1 MSIPHT
7 QPDAAQFAAWIG
19 IDWADEEHAICV
31 LDPATGRS
39 ETSVLQ
45 HHAKTIDEWAAEI
58 QQRFGGPIAVCLE
71 QSKGALIYAL
81 MKYDFLVL
89 YPINPKQL
97 ASYRQAMF
105 PSGAKDD
112 PGDAQLLVEFVRY
125 YQKRLRPWKADDG
138 ATRLI
143 GILSEDRRGLIDL
156 RTQLANRLQSRL
168 KLYFP
173 LVLELFRPRTKLHA
187 AVVCEFVLRW
197 GSLAE
202 LQQAGTHE
210 IKAFFKL
217 HHLQR
222 KTIEQNLSQ
231 ITAATPLT
239 EDEAIVRSGRLHVQ
253 ALARQ
258 LRELEGAIAQCEAE
272 LAKLMDTHPD
282 AQLFTSLPGAGDALA
297 PRLVA
302 AFGTDR
308 ERIDSAGDMQTF
320 SGIAPVTKRSGKSQ
334 FVVRRWACPD
344 FLRQTFHEF
353 ARCSVAHSAWAG
365 AYYRMQRE
373 RGKKHHA
380 AIRALAFKWIR
391 VLYACWKNHTIYNEF
406 AYIEQLRN
414 NQSPLLA
421 YVGTKNPFA
430 ECQLD

>member
-1 MSIPHT
+1 MSIPSY
-7 QPDAAQFAAWIG
+7 QPADAAQFVAWIG

-31 LDPATGRS
+31 FDPAAGHN
-39 ETSVLQ
+39 ELSVLQ
-45 HHAKTIDEWAAEI
+45 HHAKTIDEWAAELKR
-58 QQRFGGPIAVCLE
+58 RFSGPIAVCLE

-81 MKYDFLVL
+81 LKYDFLVL

-112 PGDAQLLVEFVRY
+112 PRDAQLLVQFARHH
-125 YQKRLRPWKADDG
+125 QQHLRPWQADD
-138 ATRLI
+138 ATTRLI
-143 GILSEDRRGLIDL
+143 GILAEDRRQLIDL
-156 RTQLANRLQSRL
+156 RTQLTNHLQARL

-173 LVLELFRPRTKLHA
+173 LVLQLFRQRTKLHA
-187 AVVCEFVLRW
+187 PVVCEFLLRW

-202 LQQAGTHE
+202 LQQAGSRDLE
-210 IKAFFKL
+210 AFFKL
-217 HHLQR
+217 QRLQR
-222 KTIEQNLSQ
+222 KTRERMRAQ
-231 ITAATPLT
+231 IADATPLT
-239 EDEAIVRSGRLHVQ
+239 EDEAIVRSGRLHAQ

-258 LRELEGAIAQCEAE
+258 LGELERAIAQTEAE
-272 LAKLMDTHPD
+272 LAKLMETHPD

-297 PRLVA
+297 PRLLA

-308 ERIDSAGDMQTF
+308 ERIESAGDMQTF
-320 SGIAPVTKRSGKSQ
+320 SGIAPVTKRSGKSH
-334 FVVRRWACPD
+334 FVVRRWACPK

-353 ARCSVAHSAWAG
+353 ARCSVAHSAWAA
-365 AYYRMQRE
+365 AYYRLQRE

-391 VLYACWKNHTIYNEF
+391 VLYACWKNHTLYNEF

-421 YVGTKNPFA
+421 HIGTTPVH
-430 ECQLD
+430 QRST

>member
-1 MSIPHT
+1 MPIPHH
-7 QPDAAQFAAWIG
+7 QPDPAQFAAWIG

-31 LDPATGRS
+31 FDPATGRS
-39 ETSVLQ
+39 EMSVLPHQ
-45 HHAKTIDEWAAEI
+45 AKTIDEWAAELGR
-58 QQRFGGPIAVCLE
+58 RFGGPIAVCLE

-81 MKYDFLVL
+81 IKYDFLVL

-112 PGDAQLLVEFVRY
+112 PGDAELLVQFVRH
-125 YQKRLRPWKADDG
+125 YQQRLRPWKADDQ

-143 GILSEDRRGLIDL
+143 GILAEDRRGLIDL
-156 RTQLANRLQSRL
+156 RTGLTNRLQARL

-173 LVLELFRPRTKLHA
+173 LVLELFRQRTKLHA
-187 AVVCEFVLRW
+187 AVVCEFILRW
-197 GSLAE
+197 GSLSE
-202 LQQAGTHE
+202 LQQAGRRE
-210 IKAFFKL
+210 LVAFFKL

-222 KTIEQNLSQ
+222 KTMERMLSQ
-231 ITAATPLT
+231 IADATPLT
-239 EDEAIVRSGRLHVQ
+239 EDEAIVCSGRLHVQ

-258 LRELEGAIAQCEAE
+258 LRELDAAIAQCEAE
-272 LAKLMDTHPD
+272 LARLMETHPD

-297 PRLVA
+297 PRLLA

-308 ERIDSAGDMQTF
+308 ERIESAGDMQTF
-320 SGIAPVTKRSGKSQ
+320 SGIAPVTKRSGKSH

-353 ARCSVAHSAWAG
+353 ARCSVAHSAWAA
-365 AYYRMQRE
+365 AYYRLQRE

-391 VLYACWKNHTIYNEF
+391 VLYACWKNRTLYNEF
-406 AYIEQLRN
+406 AYIEQLQN
-414 NQSPLLA
+414 NQSPVMA
-421 YVGTKNPFA
+421 YIGTAPIH
-430 ECQLD
+430 